1 MRKIRHIIAENLP
14 DFLYV
19 FLVNETKVVL
29 RLLQKGAEDLLTEDA
44 IEAPY
49 SDLLGY
55 EQISSSFLG
64 PRHFYYMVDGE
75 KYGIV
80 AEAILNKNDL
90 LFLRDWYPG
99 QVFYFGSVQSKY

>member
-1 MRKIRHIIAENLP
+1 MGKIRHIIAKNLP

-19 FLVNETKVVL
+19 FLVNENQVVL
-29 RLLQKGAEDLLTEDA
+29 RLLHKETESFLKEDA

-64 PRHFYYMVDGE
+64 PRHYY
-75 KYGIV
+75 Y
-80 AEAILNKNDL
+80 ILN
-90 LFLRDWYPG
+90 F
-99 QVFYFGSVQSKY
+99 S